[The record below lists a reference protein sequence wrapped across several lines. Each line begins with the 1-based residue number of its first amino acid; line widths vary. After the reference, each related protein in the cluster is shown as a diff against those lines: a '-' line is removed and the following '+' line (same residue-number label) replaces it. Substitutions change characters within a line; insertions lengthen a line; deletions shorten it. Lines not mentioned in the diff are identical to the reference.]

1 MRGHRSGGSQ
11 AVLRLTA
18 AAFCI
23 VLNMAG
29 AYLAL
34 LFRLPVYLD
43 SLGTV
48 LAGALMGPW
57 YGLAAGLGS
66 GILTGITSDIYALYF
81 APVGMIT
88 GVMSGLLHRAGLM
101 KGWKMAAGVV
111 LLTLP
116 GTLVSSCISAFLFGG
131 VTSSGSSLLVQILH
145 HMGWNLTASV
155 FAVQI
160 LTDLA
165 DRLISAVFTAAG
177 MSCLGSELRRRL
189 KED

>member
-1 MRGHRSGGSQ
+1 MRGRGSQ

-57 YGLAAGLGS
+57 YGLAASLGS
-66 GILTGITSDIYALYF
+66 GSLTGITSDIYA
-81 APVGMIT
+81 
-88 GVMSGLLHRAGLM
+88 
-101 KGWKMAAGVV
+101 
-111 LLTLP
+111 
-116 GTLVSSCISAFLFGG
+116 
-131 VTSSGSSLLVQILH
+131 
-145 HMGWNLTASV
+145 
-155 FAVQI
+155 
-160 LTDLA
+160 
-165 DRLISAVFTAAG
+165 
-177 MSCLGSELRRRL
+177 
-189 KED
+189 